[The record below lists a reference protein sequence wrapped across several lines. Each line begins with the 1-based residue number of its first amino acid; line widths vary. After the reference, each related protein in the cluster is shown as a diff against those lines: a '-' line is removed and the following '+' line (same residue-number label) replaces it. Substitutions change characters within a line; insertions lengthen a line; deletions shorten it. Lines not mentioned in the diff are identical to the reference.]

1 MSLCNVKA
9 RLHMIISA
17 VNAGCW
23 WSSERT
29 DKLVCSTS
37 ALCSSLSPASLAL
50 SLSIPLNLSPIEV
63 TPMSSPILSFH
74 SLFPPPSRFLS
85 LPWHRN
91 EFACELRLSFF
102 GEDSPL
108 PPRLLQRLALRHQ
121 QAHRH
126 QTSWQEGV
134 WIALLD
140 WNYGRVEAGVCRWW
154 DHRLHFLSCMISTVY
169 CLLSE

>member
-1 MSLCNVKA
+1 MVIRENRQISLLYLCTLLLPL
-9 RLHMIISA
+9 LH
-17 VNAGCW
+17 
-23 WSSERT
+23 
-29 DKLVCSTS
+29 
-37 ALCSSLSPASLAL
+37 L
-50 SLSIPLNLSPIEV
+50 SLSHSPSLSVFLPSKSHLCRALSCLF
-63 TPMSSPILSFH
+63 TYSFH
-74 SLFPPPSRFLS
+74 SSSRFLS
-85 LPWHRN
+85 LSWHRN

-140 WNYGRVEAGVCRWW
+140 WNYGRVEAGLCRQWG
-154 DHRLHFLSCMISTVY
+154 HKLHFLSCMISTVC